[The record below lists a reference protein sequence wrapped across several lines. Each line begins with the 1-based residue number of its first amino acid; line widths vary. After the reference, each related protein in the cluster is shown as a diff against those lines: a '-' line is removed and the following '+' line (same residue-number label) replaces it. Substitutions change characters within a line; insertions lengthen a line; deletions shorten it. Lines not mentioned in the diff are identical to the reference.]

1 MVISKLTGRGCALS
15 IAGSKAITEKLIDEG
30 IVGKIVY
37 VKRRRNSKNRC
48 ELFRVV
54 EYNHDKSIYIHSQK
68 SDKPPEGPL
77 WTPSFIDADVWEQ
90 AVGKFLNLE
99 GLDYNVET
107 FLLPEM
113 DEYLQGFSDA
123 ELISITKDFLI
134 EVGVLNT
141 PISQH
146 GGKTYYFNEDEIYTL
161 DENAER
167 FPYEGRIKFSIFK
180 ADHESCFNVNV
191 WRKAVSQFKVGATL
205 EECVEIFLRTE
216 IRRSVSDE
224 PSSIERLIQR
234 IHPPTY
240 ERTPENPDERTFD
253 YIRITV
259 DLHRYQFNSR
269 KALQDEVK
277 KYQSEIYQ
285 RVVQKIEG
293 DYHFKKYEVP
303 MDCLKPCVVILR
315 HDFAIEYIFDR
326 KRPEV
331 ELLPDVAKSL

>member
-68 SDKPPEGPL
+68 SDKPTEGPL

-269 KALQDEVK
+269 K
-277 KYQSEIYQ
+277 EIG
-285 RVVQKIEG
+285 RAHV
-293 DYHFKKYEVP
+293 
-303 MDCLKPCVVILR
+303 
-315 HDFAIEYIFDR
+315 
-326 KRPEV
+326 
-331 ELLPDVAKSL
+331 